1 MSDTDLCVRHLTRLS
16 YDGGMDLLLSAKAY
30 ATLHHV
36 IRKGQLYG
44 VVAYTH
50 HLDQAERVLL
60 RFGERRPVM
69 RAAIWLHDLVEDTD
83 VKLRDIEENFG
94 DDVAALVGAVT
105 SEPGPDRRTRNA
117 LTYPK
122 IRHAGPDA
130 VRLKL
135 ADRIANVEN
144 GGGSLSMYVR
154 EHPDF
159 RHALFSPADSLNP
172 PMWDELDRLISEA
185 T

>member
-1 MSDTDLCVRHLTRLS
+1 MSL
-16 YDGGMDLLLSAKAY
+16 MDIIAAAKSY

-44 VVAYTH
+44 VVPYTH
-50 HLDQAERVLL
+50 HLDQADRVLL
-60 RFGERRPVM
+60 RFDEDRIVLRT
-69 RAAIWLHDLVEDTD
+69 AIWLHDVVEDTD

-94 DDVAALVGAVT
+94 EEVATLVGAVT
-105 SEPGPDRRTRNA
+105 SEEGPNRRTRNA

-122 IRHAGPDA
+122 IRTAGPDA

-144 GGGSLSMYVR
+144 GGGSVSMYFR
-154 EHPDF
+154 EYPDF
-159 RHALFSPADSLNP
+159 RHALFSPVDSLNSS
-172 PMWDELDRLISEA
+172 MWGHLDHLLQHKVV
-185 T
+185 